1 MKISIINALA
11 FSCSV
16 ANGFAPS
23 MHTVKGA
30 STGLN
35 MLDEPTSR
43 RNALST
49 LLTTTAFSSIAVFP
63 NSANAI
69 GTKNYEPK
77 FDDLKQIY
85 GLGMSLNGVKAK
97 LSDPANFQ
105 DVLVGVRLF
114 NKDSK
119 YYPIYARTF
128 VSKSVKYSA
137 EDDSR
142 VVVIKE
148 VCCSL

>member
-1 MKISIINALA
+1 
-11 FSCSV
+11 
-16 ANGFAPS
+16 
-23 MHTVKGA
+23 
-30 STGLN
+30 
-35 MLDEPTSR
+35 
-43 RNALST
+43 
-49 LLTTTAFSSIAVFP
+49 
-63 NSANAI
+63 
-69 GTKNYEPK
+69 
-77 FDDLKQIY
+77 
-85 GLGMSLNGVKAK
+85 MSLNGVKAK

-148 VCCSL
+148 AAEVISTLQELLDGHEGLTGEAAAKEAVARVGKAQNLIGQFLSASGVEDEKIAAYVAAH